1 MNQEDAWAEAVA
13 RKHSRRSGIRR
24 LYCYPNG
31 LRGEDAHLQLE
42 FVIRGR
48 VLFHL
53 RLWKIDPL
61 L

>member
-1 MNQEDAWAEAVA
+1 MDQEDAWLEAIA
-13 RKHSRRSGIRR
+13 RKHMKRSGIRR
-24 LYCYPNG
+24 LYVYPNG
-31 LRGEDAHLQLE
+31 LRGEGAHLQLE

-53 RLWKIDPL
+53 RLWKIDSL